1 MIHASKPWI
10 AELLALFETLFD
22 IIRLKKGPDAI
33 PSSSVLLVVI
43 IALWLFAGV
52 VMTIMSPDLDQQ
64 DLLLSLFTGLAGLAC
79 YAAVVVLAGRGP
91 RLLQATMAFLGC
103 GAIIGFLF
111 VAANV
116 FLSPFLSENLTGII
130 ATLILLWSV
139 PVEGHIISRT
149 IDRHW
154 YLGVVIAMAVF
165 IFQVWLYSAIDPT
178 GTP

>member
-33 PSSSVLLVVI
+33 PSSSVLL
-43 IALWLFAGV
+43 
-52 VMTIMSPDLDQQ
+52 
-64 DLLLSLFTGLAGLAC
+64 
-79 YAAVVVLAGRGP
+79 AAVVVLAGHGP

-103 GAIIGFLF
+103 GAIIGLLF

-116 FLSPFLSENLTGII
+116 FLSPFLSENLTGLI

-149 IDRHW
+149 IDKHW
-154 YLGVVIAMAVF
+154 YLGVIIAMAVF